1 MAHRGTIRT
10 ADGYT
15 LYHLADGSVVDSLD
29 AAVVDMSWISFAEF
43 VDSYDDDD
51 DRLVSP
57 LDGTLIEAFTYTQEA

>member
-57 LDGTLIEAFTYTQEA
+57 LDGTLLEAFTYTQEA

>member
-15 LYHLADGSVVDSLD
+15 LYHLADGSVVDS
-29 AAVVDMSWISFAEF
+29 
-43 VDSYDDDD
+43 YDD

-57 LDGTLIEAFTYTQEA
+57 LDGTLLEAFTYTARM